1 MTPTANGEVT
11 IICLTDLV
19 HLHDIGVHLTR
30 GHRVNIPMSQAMKSR
45 DLSAAKLDGT
55 VTIQTIRSAATVR
68 AHEFTSSDTTHSQAP
83 RHSPPPPQV
92 PTDPILAAIERL
104 TVEVQ
109 GMRADITRL
118 QQQRPVAP
126 PVAPPVVVD
135 ILAELKEYVR
145 TLPQVGRTESALES
159 MRPTQQVQ
167 GFPPA
172 VVAVEEMFIPSN
184 LTGGATA
191 SDLKV
196 ASETSTSPQ
205 LTGTAEALKA
215 ARKKRGR

>member
-1 MTPTANGEVT
+1 MTPATNGEVT
-11 IICLTDLV
+11 IICLTDTV

-30 GHRVNIPMSQAMKSR
+30 GHRANIPMSQAMKSR

-68 AHEFTSSDTTHSQAP
+68 AQEFTSSDTTHSQAP
-83 RHSPPPPQV
+83 RHAPA
-92 PTDPILAAIERL
+92 PTEPNPIIAALERL

-118 QQQRPVAP
+118 QQQPTQAAV
-126 PVAPPVVVD
+126 
-135 ILAELKEYVR
+135 
-145 TLPQVGRTESALES
+145 PQVDMSRMLAMLEERIQNP
-159 MRPTQQVQ
+159 MVTIQAPRGHTAPT
-167 GFPPA
+167 PEAPS
-172 VVAVEEMFIPSN
+172 EMFIPSN
-184 LTGGATA
+184 LTGGVTA
-191 SDLKV
+191 PDLKV

-215 ARKKRGR
+215 ARKKR

>member
-1 MTPTANGEVT
+1 MTATPNGEVT
-11 IICLTDLV
+11 IICLTDIV

-68 AHEFTSSDTTHSQAP
+68 AQEFTSSDTTHSQAP
-83 RHSPPPPQV
+83 RHSPAPPPQV
-92 PTDPILAAIERL
+92 PMDPILAAIERL

-109 GMRADITRL
+109 GMRADIARL
-118 QQQRPVAP
+118 QQQ
-126 PVAPPVVVD
+126 
-135 ILAELKEYVR
+135 
-145 TLPQVGRTESALES
+145 PQVVPQVDLARVLAMLEERIQNPV
-159 MRPTQQVQ
+159 MTVQ
-167 GFPPA
+167 GPSRTAHAPEA
-172 VVAVEEMFIPSN
+172 PSEMFIPSN
-184 LTGGATA
+184 LTSGVKAP
-191 SDLKV
+191 DLKV

-215 ARKKRGR
+215 ARKKR

>member
-11 IICLTDLV
+11 IICLTDTV

-30 GHRVNIPMSQAMKSR
+30 GHRANIPMSQAMKSR

-55 VTIQTIRSAATVR
+55 VTVQTLRSAATVR
-68 AHEFTSSDTTHSQAP
+68 AQEFTSSDTTHSQAP
-83 RHSPPPPQV
+83 RHNPVPPAPPVV
-92 PTDPILAAIERL
+92 PLESNSIVAAIERL

-118 QQQRPVAP
+118 QQQPPATVAP
-126 PVAPPVVVD
+126 VMD
-135 ILAELKEYVR
+135 FTELREYVR
-145 TLPQVGRTESALES
+145 SLPRGVPHAPMPASVW
-159 MRPTQQVQ
+159 PTQEAEA
-167 GFPPA
+167 P
-172 VVAVEEMFIPSN
+172 EERFIPSN
-184 LTGGATA
+184 LTGGVTA
-191 SDLKV
+191 PDLKV

-215 ARKKRGR
+215 ARKKR

>member
-1 MTPTANGEVT
+1 MTLTANGEVT
-11 IICLTDLV
+11 IICLTDTV

-30 GHRVNIPMSQAMKSR
+30 GHRVNVPMTQAMRSR
-45 DLSAAKLDGT
+45 DLSAAKQDGT
-55 VTIQTIRSAATVR
+55 VAIQTIRSAATVR
-68 AHEFTSSDTTHSQAP
+68 AQEFTSSDTTHSRAP
-83 RHSPPPPQV
+83 RHSPAPGGP
-92 PTDPILAAIERL
+92 DALAVAIERL
-104 TVEVQ
+104 TQEVQ
-109 GMRADITRL
+109 GMRVDITRL

>member
-11 IICLTDLV
+11 IICLTDTV

-68 AHEFTSSDTTHSQAP
+68 AQEFTSSDTTHSQAP
-83 RHSPPPPQV
+83 RHSPAPSV
-92 PTDPILAAIERL
+92 PVAEANPILAAIERL

-109 GMRADITRL
+109 GMRADLTRL
-118 QQQRPVAP
+118 QQQP
-126 PVAPPVVVD
+126 PQGVD
-135 ILAELKEYVR
+135 FTELREYVR
-145 TLPQVGRTESALES
+145 SLPRGVPHAPMPASVW
-159 MRPTQQVQ
+159 PTQEAEA
-167 GFPPA
+167 P
-172 VVAVEEMFIPSN
+172 EERFIPSN
-184 LTGGATA
+184 LTGGVTA
-191 SDLKV
+191 PDLKV

-215 ARKKRGR
+215 ARKKR

>member
-30 GHRVNIPMSQAMKSR
+30 GHRANIPMSQAMKSR

-83 RHSPPPPQV
+83 RHV
-92 PTDPILAAIERL
+92 PVPVESNPLVAAIERL

-118 QQQRPVAP
+118 MQQP
-126 PVAPPVVVD
+126 PAAAPVVD
-135 ILAELKEYVR
+135 FTELREYVR
-145 TLPQVGRTESALES
+145 SLPRGVPNTPMPASVW
-159 MRPTQQVQ
+159 PTQAPETQA
-167 GFPPA
+167 PTD
-172 VVAVEEMFIPSN
+172 MFIPSN
-184 LTGGATA
+184 LTGGVTA
-191 SDLKV
+191 PDLKV

-205 LTGTAEALKA
+205 LSGTAEALKA
-215 ARKKRGR
+215 ARKKR